1 MLQLLTIPEKLPS
14 QKIVPPTKATLG
26 QYMTPPAIARFMASL
41 FAPRQGG
48 ELRLLDAGA
57 GQGSLSCAFLQAWRE
72 GHSVFSS
79 GKVTLFEIDSTMVPT
94 LDAAVSR
101 ALDGLPAQHSIAH
114 EDFIER
120 AACWALLGQRL
131 YTHAILNPPYKKIHS
146 QSRHRQLLRG
156 AGIETGNLYAAF
168 VALALFLLE
177 PGGQLVAIIPR
188 SFCNGPYF
196 KEFRK
201 FLLRLAAIRRIHL
214 FNSRTKAFSD
224 DKVLQENCI
233 LTLERDVRQGDVIV
247 SASTDATFSD
257 MMEIKKPFTA
267 IINPAD
273 KEHFIHI
280 SLEPESTQALPFQ
293 VISLKDLELNV
304 STGPVVDF
312 RLKEWL
318 SSTPQQ
324 GDVPL
329 LYPAHFNGHISWP
342 KPDFKKSNAIRL
354 CPETEKYLYPNGFYV
369 VVRRMSSKEEAR
381 RINAHVVD
389 PAAFVGME
397 WLGFE
402 NHLNVFHSRK
412 QGVSKHL
419 AWGLAC
425 YLNSSLVDTMF
436 RRFNGHTQVNATD
449 LRALTYPPH
458 TFLARLGRWAE
469 SHGSIPP
476 QETIDQRLEVLC
488 REYT

>member
-1 MLQLLTIPEKLPS
+1 MLQLFTNTAKLPS
-14 QKIVPPTKATLG
+14 QKNIAPTKATLG
-26 QYMTPPAIARFMASL
+26 QYMTPPAIARFMSSL
-41 FAPRQGG
+41 FTQRQGG

-72 GHSVFSS
+72 GRSAFSS
-79 GKVTLFEIDSTMVPT
+79 GRVTLFEVDMAMLPA
-94 LDAAVSR
+94 LDASVSR
-101 ALDGLPAQHSIAH
+101 ALSGLPAQHSIVH
-114 EDFIER
+114 EDFVER
-120 AACWALLGQRL
+120 AALWALRGQRL

-146 QSRHRQLLRG
+146 QSRHRQFLRDVR
-156 AGIETGNLYAAF
+156 IETGNLYAAF
-168 VALALFLLE
+168 VALALTLLE

-196 KEFRK
+196 REFRK
-201 FLLRLAAIRRIHL
+201 YLLRFAAIRRIHL
-214 FNSRTKAFSD
+214 FDSRTKAFSD

-233 LTLERDVRQGDVIV
+233 LTLERDTPQGDVVV

-257 MMEIKKPFTA
+257 MVEVKKPFTA

-273 KEHFIHI
+273 KEHYIHI
-280 SLEPESTQALPFQ
+280 SLDSESTQAPPFQ
-293 VISLKDLELNV
+293 ASTLKELGLSV

-318 SSTPQQ
+318 SPTPQQ

-329 LYPAHFNGHISWP
+329 LYPAHFNGHTCWP
-342 KPDFKKSNAIRL
+342 KADFKKPNAICL
-354 CPETEKYLYPNGFYV
+354 CSETEKYLYPNGFYV

-389 PAAFVGME
+389 PASFVGME

-402 NHLNVFHSRK
+402 NHLNVFHSHK
-412 QGVSKHL
+412 QGLPEHL
-419 AWGLAC
+419 AWGTAC

-449 LRALTYPPH
+449 LRALTYPPR
-458 TFLARLGRWAE
+458 TLLIRLGQWAE
-469 SHGSIPP
+469 SKRTMPS
-476 QETIDQRLEVLC
+476 QEAIDHRLEVLC
-488 REYT
+488 RECQ